1 MAYVGVGVG
10 LFVGMLLGSEEG
22 VIVGSAVG
30 FVVVG
35 ECDGSLE
42 GVTVV
47 GLTVEGL
54 AVGLV
59 DG

>member
-1 MAYVGVGVG
+1 MCSSDG
-10 LFVGMLLGSEEG
+10 LILGIREG
-22 VIVGSAVG
+22 SVDWIGLTVISD
-30 FVVVG
+30 VG

-42 GVTVV
+42 GVTVVTVV